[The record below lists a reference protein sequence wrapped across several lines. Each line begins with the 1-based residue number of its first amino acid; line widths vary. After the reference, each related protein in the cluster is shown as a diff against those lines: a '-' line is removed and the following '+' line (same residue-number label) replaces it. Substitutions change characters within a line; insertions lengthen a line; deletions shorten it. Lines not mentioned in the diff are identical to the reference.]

1 MRLPPRSP
9 AWYFVRMRHSIRI
22 RILTALTSVLVAVPA
37 FATSSSPVPEVTYR
51 VLPRDV
57 RGDSVIVRVRAVIPQ
72 GWHIQS
78 NAPLDEFL
86 IPTELKPSGDGLRFG
101 KPVFPAA
108 ETKEFPALGG
118 DVALFSDT
126 LDITVTA
133 RATKG
138 KRDAQA
144 VAAALA
150 RASIGLRYQA
160 CNDTQCLAPRTV
172 NAKRVK

>member
-1 MRLPPRSP
+1 
-9 AWYFVRMRHSIRI
+9 MRHSHSA
-22 RILTALTSVLVAVPA
+22 RILSVLLAVLVTAPVFGA
-37 FATSSSPVPEVTYR
+37 SASPVPEVTYR
-51 VLPRDV
+51 ILPRDI
-57 RGDSVIVRVRAVIPQ
+57 RGDSVTVRVRAVIPP

-86 IPTELKPSGDGLRFG
+86 IPTELKPSGNGLRFG
-101 KPVFPAA
+101 KPVFPPA
-108 ETKEFPALGG
+108 EIKAFPALGG

-126 LDITVTA
+126 IDITVTA
-133 RATKG
+133 RAAKG
-138 KRDAQA
+138 KGGAQA

-150 RASIGLRYQA
+150 RAEIALRYQA